1 MITVFKQCPS
11 TEALYKVSR
20 GVCVCRKFLT
30 MKCAFTPSV
39 RVSEIALVKTLGRVR
54 SRFNYVQR
62 EKIRAGKYESLR
74 VLEAG
79 KKKGLRKGS

>member
-1 MITVFKQCPS
+1 MFKQCPS
-11 TEALYKVSR
+11 TEAPYKVSR

-62 EKIRAGKYESLR
+62 EKIRAGKYESSSRR